1 MFKKLLV
8 AGLASISLFG
18 ISYNMVSAT
27 EVALPEP
34 KMYTPTIWG
43 SHTETQYRY
52 FSSHYDAPKTIYY
65 ENNQGQ
71 SGTLKLIK
79 LVWDSYTGKWKGTYR
94 GTVSGYI

>member
-1 MFKKLLV
+1 MIKKLLV
-8 AGLASISLFG
+8 AGLASMSLFG
-18 ISYNMVSAT
+18 ISYNMVSAA
-27 EVALPEP
+27 EVTTPVPEINIP
-34 KMYTPTIWG
+34 AIWG

-52 FSSHYDAPKTIYY
+52 FTSHYDAPKTIYY

-79 LVWDSYTGKWKGTYR
+79 LVWDSYTGKWKGTYQ

>member
-27 EVALPEP
+27 EVAIPEP

-52 FSSHYDAPKTIYY
+52 FSSHYDAGVLQL
-65 ENNQGQ
+65 N
-71 SGTLKLIK
+71 
-79 LVWDSYTGKWKGTYR
+79 
-94 GTVSGYI
+94 